1 MHETILRGSCFMV
14 YYLLICRSLTYA
26 QRTAKA
32 LEHVGITAIVT
43 KVPQHISPTGCGYC
57 VKVSNK
63 NFSNALIAL
72 KNAEMYPIKI
82 FVLYAD
88 GNYGEVDL

>member
-1 MHETILRGSCFMV
+1 VV

-32 LEHVGITAIVT
+32 LERTGITAIVT
-43 KVPQHISPTGCGYC
+43 KVPQIISSDGCGYC
-57 VKVSNK
+57 VKVSAK
-63 NFSNALIAL
+63 NVSNAMIAL
-72 KNAEMYPIKI
+72 KDAEMFPVKI

-88 GNYGEVDL
+88 GNYNEVSI

>member
-1 MHETILRGSCFMV
+1 MIF
-14 YYLLICRSLTYA
+14 YLFICRSLTYA

-43 KVPQHISPTGCGYC
+43 KVPQMISSDGCGYC
-57 VKVSNK
+57 VKVSAK
-63 NFSNALIAL
+63 HVPNALIAL
-72 KNAEMYPIKI
+72 KDAELYPIKI

-88 GNYGEVDL
+88 GNYGEVKL

>member
-1 MHETILRGSCFMV
+1 MV

-32 LEHVGITAIVT
+32 LERAGITAIVT
-43 KVPQHISPTGCGYC
+43 KVPQIIASDGCGYC
-57 VKVSNK
+57 VKVPAK
-63 NFSNALIAL
+63 HVSNALVAL
-72 KNAEMYPIKI
+72 KDAELYPIKI

-88 GNYGEVDL
+88 GNYGEVTM

>member
-1 MHETILRGSCFMV
+1 MV

-43 KVPQHISPTGCGYC
+43 RIPQMITTDGCGYC
-57 VKVSNK
+57 VKVSAK
-63 NFSNALIAL
+63 HVSNALIAL
-72 KNAEMYPIKI
+72 KDAELYPLKI
-82 FVLYAD
+82 FVQYAD
-88 GNYGEVDL
+88 GNYGEVAL

>member
-1 MHETILRGSCFMV
+1 MI
-14 YYLLICRSLTYA
+14 YYLFICRSLTYA

-43 KVPQHISPTGCGYC
+43 KVPQTISSDGCGYC
-57 VKVSNK
+57 VKVSAK
-63 NFSNALIAL
+63 HVSNALVAL
-72 KNAEMYPIKI
+72 KDAELYPIKI

-88 GNYGEVDL
+88 GNYGEVKL